1 MGWHANWPVI
11 LAVLAGLAGA
21 EPARADL
28 ARRAPT
34 LSSPWREPVGLW
46 LSPDERY
53 LAVVQRKGAAVDL
66 LEFDAE
72 GTLSLA
78 SHRRLGGQPESIA
91 GCAAGVLV
99 VPDSREDVAHVLE
112 VQGRELHCRRSIGVG
127 SEPVRAAID
136 PEGKIGWLSLRR
148 GRAIE
153 SFDLRSGA
161 RIFRTELDFAPYCLA
176 LAPDETVLVVTD
188 AAGGKLACLD
198 PRTGRIRAA
207 ASVPGTNIRGLAFC
221 SEGREVFL
229 AHQIISER
237 SMVTRDSIFWGAL
250 VTNNLR
256 RIPLASLFGGDP
268 LIGDWTTLEY
278 VGETRRGAG
287 DPGELA
293 LTTEGTAVVCLAGVD
308 EIGVRAPDDYT
319 IQRVRVGVRPRALVL
334 NASQSRVLVA
344 NSGDDTLSEI
354 RLADPTRPR
363 TLRPWPAP
371 TLSARD
377 RGELLFSSARLS
389 LDGWFSCHSCH
400 TDGHTNGANADTDGD
415 GNFGAPKNTPSL
427 LGVGSTGPW
436 GWTGRFERLEDQ
448 IQNSIATTLSGGFP
462 SKEEVADLATYL
474 RSLQPI
480 ERSAPRAL
488 ANEDRVARGRD
499 VFLERGCQ
507 ECHAGSSLTSVGV
520 RDVGLDDGLGGHRA
534 FNPPSLRGAAH
545 SAPYLHD
552 GRARSL
558 AAVFSEHE
566 HQLDRPLADEELA
579 DLVAFLQSL

>member
-1 MGWHANWPVI
+1 MGWRANWPVM

-21 EPARADL
+21 EPTRADM
-28 ARRAPT
+28 ARRAPA
-34 LSSPWREPVGLW
+34 LCFPWREPVGLW

-53 LAVVQRKGAAVDL
+53 LAVVQRKAAAVDL

-78 SHRRLGGQPESIA
+78 SHRHLGGQPESIA
-91 GCAAGVLV
+91 GCTAGVLV
-99 VPDSREDVAHVLE
+99 VPDSREDVVHVLE
-112 VQGRELHCRRSIGVG
+112 AHGRELRCRRSIGVG
-127 SEPVRAAID
+127 ADPVRVAID
-136 PEGKIGWLSLRR
+136 PEGKIGWVSLRL
-148 GRAIE
+148 GRAVE
-153 SFDLRSGA
+153 SIDLRTGA
-161 RIFRTELDFAPYCLA
+161 RIFRTELDFAPFCLA
-176 LAPDETVLVVTD
+176 LAPDGATLVVTD
-188 AAGGKLACLD
+188 AAGGELACLE
-198 PRTGRIRAA
+198 PRTGQVRAA
-207 ASVPGTNIRGLAFC
+207 TRIPGTNIRGLTIVA
-221 SEGREVFL
+221 EGREVYL
-229 AHQIISER
+229 THQIISER
-237 SMVTRDSIFWGAL
+237 AMVTRDSIFWGGL

-256 RIPLASLFGGDP
+256 RIALASLLSGDP
-268 LIGDWTTLEY
+268 LVGDWSSLEY

-287 DPGELA
+287 DPSELV
-293 LTTEGTAVVCLAGVD
+293 LTDGGTMVVCLSGVD
-308 EIGVRAPDDYT
+308 EIGVRAPDIYT

-334 NASQSRVLVA
+334 NRSQTRVLIA
-344 NSGDDTLSEI
+344 NSGDDTLSDI
-354 RLADPTRPR
+354 RLADPVRPR

-427 LGVGSTGPW
+427 LGVGRTGPW

-448 IQNSIATTLSGGFP
+448 IQNSITTTLSGGFP
-462 SKEEVADLATYL
+462 SKEEIADLAIYL
-474 RSLQPI
+474 RSLQPLD
-480 ERSAPRAL
+480 RRARRAPSA
-488 ANEDRVARGRD
+488 EKRVTRGRD
-499 VFLERGCQ
+499 VFLTRGCQ
-507 ECHAGSSLTSVGV
+507 KCHAGSSLTSIGV

-579 DLVAFLQSL
+579 DLVAYLQSL